1 VSWSGDG
8 QTLATGGSDGTVKLW
23 RRDGTPLHTLEAHQ
37 GTVWSVSWSGDG
49 QTLATG
55 GSDGTVKLWLIE
67 DLDALLVRGCNWL
80 NPYLIATP
88 QALQK
93 LTVCQTPDRRRA
105 AAPNLV
111 ADSDDLA
118 REGKLEQAIQGYT
131 TAQQWDPSLRFDP
144 AQRARDQYSQAQS
157 QGR

>member
-8 QTLATGGSDGTVKLW
+8 QTLATGGD
-23 RRDGTPLHTLEAHQ
+23 
-37 GTVWSVSWSGDG
+37 
-49 QTLATG
+49 
-55 GSDGTVKLWLIE
+55 DGTVKLWLIE

-118 REGKLEQAIQGYT
+118 RQGKLEEAIQGYT
-131 TAQQWDPSLRFDP
+131 TAQQWDPSLRLDP
-144 AQRARDQYSQAQS
+144 AQRARDEYSKAQP